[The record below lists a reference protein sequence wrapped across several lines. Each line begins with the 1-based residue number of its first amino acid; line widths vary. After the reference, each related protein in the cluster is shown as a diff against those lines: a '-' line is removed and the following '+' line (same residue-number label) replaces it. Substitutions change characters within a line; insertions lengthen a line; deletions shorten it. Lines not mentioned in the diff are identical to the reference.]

1 MEWRLVTPPQKGND
15 YAPLRYTLRKAAS
28 VHHAET
34 RKLDTEK
41 FAISLINKCG
51 FESECDQMVY
61 LGVRKSDNSTISL
74 RGKRCTTP
82 QVK

>member
-1 MEWRLVTPPQKGND
+1 VKWNGVLTPPQKGND

-41 FAISLINKCG
+41 FAISLINSAAILRANVTRWFISACAKAIT
-51 FESECDQMVY
+51 
-61 LGVRKSDNSTISL
+61 VRSPK
-74 RGKRCTTP
+74 GKNDP